1 MNDDEGFDLVLGL
14 ATDRYTIEQAAEI
27 IARHIV
33 PLKN

>member
-1 MNDDEGFDLVLGL
+1 LGL
-14 ATDRYTIEQAAEI
+14 ATDRYTIEKAAEI

>member
-1 MNDDEGFDLVLGL
+1 MNDDQGFDLVLGL